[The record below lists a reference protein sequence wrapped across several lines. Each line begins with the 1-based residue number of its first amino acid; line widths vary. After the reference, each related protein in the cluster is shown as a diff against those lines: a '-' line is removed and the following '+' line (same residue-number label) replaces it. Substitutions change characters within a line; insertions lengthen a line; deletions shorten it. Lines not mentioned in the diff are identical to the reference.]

1 MIAVPDTQAFT
12 MPVTGLTTFRL
23 FPYPKKLAAVNHCSK
38 LEAFGFPNVST
49 NCFSDEIEVISPI
62 GPFSA
67 TNTIPPLD
75 VDTAGTTL
83 VKSFSV
89 TETPGDT

>member
-1 MIAVPDTQAFT
+1 
-12 MPVTGLTTFRL
+12 MPVIGRTTFRL
-23 FPYPKKLAAVNHCSK
+23 FPYPKKLAAVNHSSK
-38 LEAFGFPNVST
+38 LSAVGFPKLST
-49 NCFSDEIEVISPI
+49 NSFSDEIVVISST

-67 TNTIPPLD
+67 VITIPPL
-75 VDTAGTTL
+75 VVLTAGITL